1 MKGNHMPAA
10 KVAPKSPKS
19 PKSPNAKPSKS
30 MVTLSSVYA
39 AKAAKSNIDTTRAA
53 KLVRSRLRGNF
64 AEVCK
69 LSPNVAKAKKAAND
83 GNRWP
88 THITRDL
95 AKFILG

>member
-1 MKGNHMPAA
+1 MTVVKSDA
-10 KVAPKSPKS
+10 KPKATKTKTPKSS
-19 PKSPNAKPSKS
+19 SAK
-30 MVTLSSVYA
+30 VTLSSVYA
-39 AKAAKSNIDTTRAA
+39 AKASKSGIDTTRAA

-69 LSPNVAKAKKAAND
+69 LDPGVAKAKKAAND